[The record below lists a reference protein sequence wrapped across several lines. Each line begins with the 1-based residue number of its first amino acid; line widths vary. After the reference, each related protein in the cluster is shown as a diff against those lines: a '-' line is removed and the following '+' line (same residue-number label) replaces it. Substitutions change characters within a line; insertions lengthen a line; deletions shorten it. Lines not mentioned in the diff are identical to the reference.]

1 MKNVLLLSDTHSHM
15 DELILQ
21 HAAMADEIWHAGDVG
36 DLSIL
41 EKLQQ
46 HMAKHAILRVVKGNI
61 DGGALNYLPEHL
73 FFEVEGLSFLMTHIP
88 GPFGRYTPK
97 TRQLLQQYSPQVFLC
112 GHSHILR
119 VQRDERH
126 HGMLYVNPGAAGIH
140 GFHKQRTMI
149 RMKIRDGKAE
159 SMEVI
164 DMGKR
169 GKVL

>member
-1 MKNVLLLSDTHSHM
+1 MKNILVLSDTHSHM
-15 DELILQ
+15 DEIMLQ
-21 HAAMADEIWHAGDVG
+21 HAAEADEVWHAGDVG
-36 DLSIL
+36 DASVL
-41 EKLQQ
+41 EKLEQR
-46 HMAKHAILRVVKGNI
+46 MDKNAVLRVVKGNI
-61 DGGALNYLPEHL
+61 DGGALNFLPDYL
-73 FFEVEGLSFLMTHIP
+73 FFELAGLSFLITHIP
-88 GPFGRYTPK
+88 GPFGRYTPG
-97 TRQLLQQYSPQVFLC
+97 TRQLLQQYSPQVFVC

-119 VQRDERH
+119 VQRDEKHR
-126 HGMLYVNPGAAGIH
+126 GMLYINPGAAGIH